1 MPSAHSGQSLDDTV
15 MTDDEQHDSYWF
27 SPISHHSF
35 ALKIAGCKDPRPCQ
49 GHTVNAEIPEH
60 GAPGFLLSSLQRYL
74 IIAHFKITDNK
85 ESPVDYSQ

>member
-1 MPSAHSGQSLDDTV
+1 

-35 ALKIAGCKDPRPCQ
+35 TLKIAGCKDTPPGQ
-49 GHTVNAEIPEH
+49 GCAVNTEIPEH
-60 GAPGFLLSSLQRYL
+60 GAPGFLLSSSQRYL

>member
-1 MPSAHSGQSLDDTV
+1 

-60 GAPGFLLSSLQRYL
+60 GAPGFLLSS
-74 IIAHFKITDNK
+74 
-85 ESPVDYSQ
+85 